1 MYMSAI
7 PDKLK
12 ELISCEINSISS
24 IPLDGQIE
32 RAVDL
37 IYEKVH
43 INGGKVVVSGVGK
56 AGYVGRA
63 ISSTFCSTGTPS
75 VFLDALD
82 AQHGDLGV
90 LQEKDVLLLISNSG
104 ITREIIELAELS
116 LSLHPA
122 INIILLS
129 KNPQSSLAKL
139 ADICV
144 LTGAPTEICPLGLT
158 PTTSTTVMGVVGD
171 LIVVLLLEK
180 IGFTKEMYAARH
192 HGGYLGKKARGNK

>member
-1 MYMSAI
+1 MSVI
-7 PDKLK
+7 TEKLK
-12 ELISCEINSISS
+12 SLVSCEIESISS

-32 RAVDL
+32 KAVDL
-37 IYEKVH
+37 IYEKTH
-43 INGGKVVVSGVGK
+43 KQQGKVVVSGVGK

-63 ISSTFCSTGTPS
+63 ISSTFCSTGTSS

-90 LQEKDVLLLISNSG
+90 LQSQDVLFLISNSG
-104 ITREIIELAELS
+104 MTREIIELAELS
-116 LSLHPA
+116 LSLHPE
-122 INIILLS
+122 IKIILLS
-129 KNPQSSLAKL
+129 KNPESELAKL

-192 HGGYLGKKARGNK
+192 HGGYLGKKARQ

>member
-1 MYMSAI
+1 MTN
-7 PDKLK
+7 KLK
-12 ELISCEINSISS
+12 ELVACEINSISS
-24 IPLDGQIE
+24 IPLDGKIE
-32 RAVDL
+32 EAVEL
-37 IYEKVH
+37 IHKQVH
-43 INGGKVVVSGVGK
+43 EIGGKVVVSGVGK

-90 LQEKDVLLLISNSG
+90 LQKNDVLFLISNSG
-104 ITREIIELAELS
+104 MTREIIELAELS
-116 LSLHPA
+116 LALYPDLS
-122 INIILLS
+122 IILLS
-129 KNPQSSLAKL
+129 KNPESPLAKM
-139 ADICV
+139 AKICV
-144 LTGAPTEICPLGLT
+144 LTGSPTEICPLGLT

-192 HGGYLGKKARGNK
+192 HGGYLGKKARQ